1 MNDRSAKEPTKR
13 GTTDYGHDWPG
24 DVATDF
30 WIRTDEKS
38 QLMVLPHS
46 RARGV
51 CFLVIYCCFILFAG
65 WAEAWLFFMW
75 RRRDTPSS
83 DTLTWL
89 WLHFLFIF
97 FLLLIARTSQ
107 RLLSQRTNETNE
119 KKVDNDIIETSLSPC
134 WLMLYR

>member
-1 MNDRSAKEPTKR
+1 MIGLATSQRISGSERTKSLNSWYYPTLAREEFAFWLFTAVSFFLLAGLKR
-13 GTTDYGHDWPG
+13 G
-24 DVATDF
+24 F
-30 WIRTDEKS
+30 
-38 QLMVLPHS
+38 
-46 RARGV
+46 
-51 CFLVIYCCFILFAG
+51 
-65 WAEAWLFFMW
+65 FFMW